1 MISSTADGKV
11 DQDTYLK
18 VELKTTDD
26 MKALSAQLLELGDD
40 NGAQTSPQITHLSI
54 VLNHNQLPL
63 GGDKE
68 GRDNSHTLIHVLSRV
83 ASSSSFT
90 TLSLSCC
97 LDNAAL
103 RLDWRTLD
111 SSSPG
116 QDIASALSLQ
126 PWSQSD
132 HRLPKLHI
140 SGVSQVPAQVM
151 YAWLDRS
158 SAISLECVSLD
169 YSTFA
174 KFQGP
179 SDETRVPP
187 PSTNL
192 AHCSLKLRT
201 LESANLIHFHRHV
214 LRDQSPLLGLKSLEL
229 WVGGLLR
236 THEMVVQSLDKGS
249 LNPPSLEHLAIYRW
263 FDRETC
269 GDDPSTSKITAM
281 ALRPDRTPSIHTLAL
296 GVKVDNLADIPF
308 HRKVIRAV
316 LKFTSTTL
324 HSTKSPIANLEE
336 LDYIFLD
343 GYNIGSESL
352 KYHATQFIETFRD
365 AFQRPGHRTEWF
377 NHHYP
382 SLKRVRIVIRRE
394 NMGEMDED
402 KIMAFRDVAD
412 EIGGL
417 GEGAP
422 SISIALEDVGSG
434 H

>member
-140 SGVSQVPAQVM
+140 SGVSQVPVQVM

-174 KFQGP
+174 NFQVP
-179 SDETRVPP
+179 SNETRVPP

-192 AHCSLKLRT
+192 RYCSLKLRT
-201 LESANLIHFHRHV
+201 LELANLIHFHRHV

-229 WVGGLLR
+229 WVGGPLR
-236 THEMVVQSLDKGS
+236 ANEMVVQSLDKGLLS
-249 LNPPSLEHLAIYRW
+249 PPSLEHLAIYRW
-263 FDRETC
+263 FDRATC
-269 GDDPSTSKITAM
+269 GD
-281 ALRPDRTPSIHTLAL
+281 
-296 GVKVDNLADIPF
+296 G
-308 HRKVIRAV
+308 
-316 LKFTSTTL
+316 
-324 HSTKSPIANLEE
+324 KSPLLQDSDITLSDHG
-336 LDYIFLD
+336 LD
-343 GYNIGSESL
+343 
-352 KYHATQFIETFRD
+352 IERQIQ
-365 AFQRPGHRTEWF
+365 ARQ
-377 NHHYP
+377 
-382 SLKRVRIVIRRE
+382 K
-394 NMGEMDED
+394 
-402 KIMAFRDVAD
+402 
-412 EIGGL
+412 
-417 GEGAP
+417 
-422 SISIALEDVGSG
+422 
-434 H
+434 

>member
-1 MISSTADGKV
+1 MISSTTNGKG

-18 VELKTTDD
+18 VEIKTTDE

-40 NGAQTSPQITHLSI
+40 NGAQTSPQITHFSI

-68 GRDNSHTLIHVLSRV
+68 GRDNSHTLIHILSRV
-83 ASSSSFT
+83 SSLSSFT
-90 TLSLSCC
+90 TLSLSCS
-97 LDNAAL
+97 LDNTAL

-132 HRLPKLHI
+132 HHLPKLNI

-174 KFQGP
+174 NFQVP
-179 SDETRVPP
+179 SNEARVPP
-187 PSTNL
+187 PSTKL
-192 AHCSLKLRT
+192 DHCCLKLRT
-201 LESANLIHFHRHV
+201 LELANLIHFHQHV
-214 LRDQSPLLGLKSLEL
+214 LRDRSPLLGLKSLEL
-229 WVGGLLR
+229 WVGGPLR
-236 THEMVVQSLDKGS
+236 TVEMVVQSLDQGS
-249 LNPPSLEHLAIYRW
+249 LNPPSLEYLAIYRW
-263 FDRETC
+263 FDRAIC
-269 GDDPSTSKITAM
+269 GDDPSTSKVTAM
-281 ALRPDRTPSIHTLAL
+281 ALRPDRTPNIHTFVV
-296 GVKVDNLADIPF
+296 GVKVNDLTDIPF
-308 HRKVIRAV
+308 QRKAIRSV

-324 HSTKSPIANLEE
+324 HSTRSPVPNLEE

-352 KYHATQFIETFRD
+352 KYHATQFIEMFRD

-377 NHHYP
+377 KRHYP

-394 NMGEMDED
+394 KMDEIVED
-402 KIMAFRDVAD
+402 EMMAFRDVAD
-412 EIGGL
+412 EVAGL

-422 SISIALEDVGSG
+422 SISIGLEDLGSG